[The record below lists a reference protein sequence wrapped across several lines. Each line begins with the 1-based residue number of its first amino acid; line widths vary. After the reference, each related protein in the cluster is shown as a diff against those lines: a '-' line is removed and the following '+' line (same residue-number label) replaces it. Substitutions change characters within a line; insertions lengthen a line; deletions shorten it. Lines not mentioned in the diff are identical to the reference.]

1 MNKVISDSVR
11 LTQIIYNDEI
21 YFKNNESQLNT
32 LMPKS
37 LQKFKYKLQLLSL
50 MSKKENSAVQK
61 DVSNKKEISEVID
74 KKEQLSTKKKT
85 KNESIK
91 KEKDELKTDS
101 DEFKNLEGLLLN
113 QQILQPAIP
122 LHLKKQLISQGIDIE
137 ASGLICTMGDINEK
151 SRSVEIK
158 KGLSTLDSHIKNKKI
173 NINQQ
178 TEWVVDNQSDKKEN
192 INKTLKNSTLPL
204 PKNNEFEYKIES
216 NNKNESIDDNKKNH
230 ISYLISKKYLNS
242 VGKINDKLIDRE
254 LHRDSIKE
262 ESKSTTIVENK
273 QLPLNNKK
281 LRQHNSHISLDSD
294 FKKEI
299 KNRMPEQLPDPV
311 LINTNMP
318 LADAVKSLLMPQP
331 ENSFSSKQLLDLP
344 TWNILHKTDAL
355 FSKPNNITY
364 VFKRWGND
372 NHQIQIRF
380 ALENQIQLI
389 ASTGRVYQ
397 VSFENLNQYQ
407 GRSTLSLENSE
418 KNSYKHI
425 NSIDADKH
433 KEEEY

>member
-21 YFKNNESQLNT
+21 HFKNNESQLNT

-61 DVSNKKEISEVID
+61 DVSNKKEISEAID
-74 KKEQLSTKKKT
+74 KKEQLSTKKNT

-137 ASGLICTMGDINEK
+137 ANGLICTMGDINEK

-216 NNKNESIDDNKKNH
+216 NNKNESIDDNKKIH
-230 ISYLISKKYLNS
+230 ISDLISKKYLNS
-242 VGKINDKLIDRE
+242 VDKINDKLIDRE
-254 LHRDSIKE
+254 RHRDSIKE

-273 QLPLNNKK
+273 QLPLNNK

-299 KNRMPEQLPDPV
+299 KNRVPEQLPDPV

-318 LADAVKSLLMPQP
+318 LADAVKSPLTPQP
-331 ENSFSSKQLLDLP
+331 ETSFSSKQLLDLP

-397 VSFENLNQYQ
+397 ASFENLNQYQ

-418 KNSYKHI
+418 KNSYRHI

>member
-11 LTQIIYNDEI
+11 LTQIIYNDEVH
-21 YFKNNESQLNT
+21 FKNSESQLNT

-61 DVSNKKEISEVID
+61 DVSNKKEISEAID
-74 KKEQLSTKKKT
+74 KKEQLSTKKNT

-137 ASGLICTMGDINEK
+137 ANGLICTMGDINEK

-178 TEWVVDNQSDKKEN
+178 TEWIVDNQSDKKEN
-192 INKTLKNSTLPL
+192 INKTLKNSTVPS

-216 NNKNESIDDNKKNH
+216 NNKNESIDDNKKIH
-230 ISYLISKKYLNS
+230 ISDLISKKYLNS
-242 VGKINDKLIDRE
+242 VDKINHKLIDRE
-254 LHRDSIKE
+254 EYRDSIKE

-273 QLPLNNKK
+273 QLPLNNK

-294 FKKEI
+294 LKKEI
-299 KNRMPEQLPDPV
+299 KNRVPEKLPDLV

-318 LADAVKSLLMPQP
+318 LADAVKSPLTPQP
-331 ENSFSSKQLLDLP
+331 ETSFSSKQLLDLP

-372 NHQIQIRF
+372 NHQMQIRF

-397 VSFENLNQYQ
+397 ASFENLNQYQ

-418 KNSYKHI
+418 KNSYRHI

>member
-21 YFKNNESQLNT
+21 HFKNNESQLNT

-61 DVSNKKEISEVID
+61 DVSNKKEISEAID
-74 KKEQLSTKKKT
+74 KKEQLSTKKNT

-137 ASGLICTMGDINEK
+137 ANGLICTMGDINEK

-216 NNKNESIDDNKKNH
+216 NNKNESIDDNKKIH
-230 ISYLISKKYLNS
+230 ISDLISKKYLNS
-242 VGKINDKLIDRE
+242 VDKINHKLIDRE
-254 LHRDSIKE
+254 QHRDSIKE

-273 QLPLNNKK
+273 QLPLNNK

-294 FKKEI
+294 LKKEI
-299 KNRMPEQLPDPV
+299 KNRVPEKLPDPV

-318 LADAVKSLLMPQP
+318 LADAVKSPLTPQP
-331 ENSFSSKQLLDLP
+331 ETPFSSKQLLDLP

-380 ALENQIQLI
+380 VLENQIQLI

-397 VSFENLNQYQ
+397 ASFENLNQYQ

-418 KNSYKHI
+418 KNSYRHI

>member
-21 YFKNNESQLNT
+21 HFKNNESQLNT

-61 DVSNKKEISEVID
+61 DVSNKKEISEAID
-74 KKEQLSTKKKT
+74 KKEQLSTKKNT

-137 ASGLICTMGDINEK
+137 ANGLICTMGDINEK

-216 NNKNESIDDNKKNH
+216 NNKNESIDDNKKIH
-230 ISYLISKKYLNS
+230 ISDLISKKYLNS
-242 VGKINDKLIDRE
+242 VDKINHKLIDKE
-254 LHRDSIKE
+254 QHRDSIKE

-273 QLPLNNKK
+273 QLPLNNK

-294 FKKEI
+294 LKKEI
-299 KNRMPEQLPDPV
+299 KNRVPEKLPDPV

-318 LADAVKSLLMPQP
+318 LADAVKSPLTPQP
-331 ENSFSSKQLLDLP
+331 ETPFSSKQLLDLP

-380 ALENQIQLI
+380 VLENQIQLI

-397 VSFENLNQYQ
+397 ASFENLNQYQ

-418 KNSYKHI
+418 KNSYRHI

>member
-192 INKTLKNSTLPL
+192 INKTLKNSTFPL

-318 LADAVKSLLMPQP
+318 LADAVKSLLTPQP

-397 VSFENLNQYQ
+397 ASFENLNQYQ

>member
-21 YFKNNESQLNT
+21 HFKNNESQLNT

-61 DVSNKKEISEVID
+61 DVSNKKEISEAID
-74 KKEQLSTKKKT
+74 KKEQLSTKKNT

-137 ASGLICTMGDINEK
+137 ANGLICTMGDINEK

-173 NINQQ
+173 NLNQQ

-216 NNKNESIDDNKKNH
+216 NNKNESIDDNKKIH
-230 ISYLISKKYLNS
+230 ISDLISKKYLNS
-242 VGKINDKLIDRE
+242 VDKINDKLIDRD

-262 ESKSTTIVENK
+262 ESKSTTIVESK
-273 QLPLNNKK
+273 QLPLNNK
-281 LRQHNSHISLDSD
+281 LRQHNSHISLGSN

-299 KNRMPEQLPDPV
+299 KNRVPEQLPDPV

-318 LADAVKSLLMPQP
+318 LADAVKSPLTPQP
-331 ENSFSSKQLLDLP
+331 ETSFSSKQLLDLP

-397 VSFENLNQYQ
+397 ASFENLNQYQ

-418 KNSYKHI
+418 KNSYRHI

>member
-74 KKEQLSTKKKT
+74 KKEQLSTKKNT

-137 ASGLICTMGDINEK
+137 ANGLICTMGDINEK

-192 INKTLKNSTLPL
+192 INKTIKNSTLPL

-216 NNKNESIDDNKKNH
+216 NNKNESIDDNKKIH
-230 ISYLISKKYLNS
+230 ISDLISKKYLNS

-318 LADAVKSLLMPQP
+318 LADAVKSLLTPQP

-397 VSFENLNQYQ
+397 ASFENLNQYQ

-418 KNSYKHI
+418 KNSYRHI

>member
-11 LTQIIYNDEI
+11 VTQIIYNDEI

-74 KKEQLSTKKKT
+74 KKEQLSIKKNT

-137 ASGLICTMGDINEK
+137 ANGLICTMGDINEK

-216 NNKNESIDDNKKNH
+216 NNKNESIDDNKKIH
-230 ISYLISKKYLNS
+230 ISDLISKKYLNS

-299 KNRMPEQLPDPV
+299 KNRKPEQLPDPV

-318 LADAVKSLLMPQP
+318 LADAVKSLLTPQP

-380 ALENQIQLI
+380 VLENQIQLI

-397 VSFENLNQYQ
+397 ASFENLNQYQ

-418 KNSYKHI
+418 KNSYRHI

>member
-21 YFKNNESQLNT
+21 HFKNNESQLNT

-61 DVSNKKEISEVID
+61 DVSNKKEISEAID
-74 KKEQLSTKKKT
+74 KKEQLSTKKNT

-137 ASGLICTMGDINEK
+137 ANGLICTMGDINEK

-230 ISYLISKKYLNS
+230 ISDLISKKYLNS
-242 VGKINDKLIDRE
+242 VDKINDKLIDRE
-254 LHRDSIKE
+254 RHRDSIKE
-262 ESKSTTIVENK
+262 ESKSTTIVESK
-273 QLPLNNKK
+273 QLPLNNK
-281 LRQHNSHISLDSD
+281 LRQHNSYISLDSEL
-294 FKKEI
+294 KKEI
-299 KNRMPEQLPDPV
+299 KNRVPEQLQDTA
-311 LINTNMP
+311 LINTNIP
-318 LADAVKSLLMPQP
+318 LTDVVKSQLTPQT
-331 ENSFSSKQLLDLP
+331 ETSFSSKQLLDLP

-364 VFKRWGND
+364 IFKRWGND

-380 ALENQIQLI
+380 VLENQIQLI

-397 VSFENLNQYQ
+397 ASFENLNQYQ

-418 KNSYKHI
+418 KNSYRHI

>member
-318 LADAVKSLLMPQP
+318 LADAVKSLLTPQP